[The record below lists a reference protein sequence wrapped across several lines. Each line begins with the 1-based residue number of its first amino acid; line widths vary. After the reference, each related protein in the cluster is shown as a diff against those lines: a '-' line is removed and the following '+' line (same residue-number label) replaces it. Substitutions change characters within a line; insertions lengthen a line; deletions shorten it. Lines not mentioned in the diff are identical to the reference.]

1 MADKTPIYKRL
12 ILKELYFSKSASCAM
27 LSSRINKSL
36 MLTTKI
42 LNELLEEGS
51 VIETGLAPSSG
62 GRRPVMY
69 SVKPDVMNIV
79 AVAMD
84 QRVTRISV
92 VNMDQQKVQPV
103 VSFSLHLADNP
114 DALSIL
120 VKKINEVIEMS
131 GLPPEKLVGIGI
143 AMPGFI
149 DVSEGV
155 NYSFLDA
162 KGSSI
167 TEYVCQQTGLPVYI
181 DNDSSMIALAE
192 LRFGAAMTKQNAM
205 VLNINWGIGLGLIL
219 NRELFRGYNGFAGEF
234 SHIPLFTNNKPCS
247 CGKFGCLETEASL
260 LVVAEKAQ
268 QALRNGQISILKQYT
283 DDHLEESSEDI
294 LVSATKGDRLSI
306 ELLSEAG
313 YHMGRA
319 LAILIHILNPESIIL
334 SGRGSMAG
342 KVWQAPIQQALNE
355 HCIPRLAANTAIE
368 ISNLGFDAELIG
380 AAALVME
387 NIETDGR
394 STNRNEAGMEIA
406 QDLL

>member
-12 ILKELYFSKSASCAM
+12 ILKELYFSKSTSCAM

-84 QRVTRISV
+84 QRVTRISI
-92 VNMDQQKVQPV
+92 VNMDQQNVQPV

-114 DALSIL
+114 KALSIL
-120 VKKINEVIEMS
+120 VKKIKEVIEMS
-131 GLPPEKLVGIGI
+131 GLTPEKLVGIGI
-143 AMPGFI
+143 AMPGFV

-167 TEYVCQQTGLPVYI
+167 TEFVYQQTGLPVYI

-192 LRFGAAMTKQNAM
+192 LRFGAAMTKKNAM

-234 SHIPLFTNNKPCS
+234 
-247 CGKFGCLETEASL
+247 
-260 LVVAEKAQ
+260 
-268 QALRNGQISILKQYT
+268 
-283 DDHLEESSEDI
+283 
-294 LVSATKGDRLSI
+294 
-306 ELLSEAG
+306 
-313 YHMGRA
+313 
-319 LAILIHILNPESIIL
+319 
-334 SGRGSMAG
+334 
-342 KVWQAPIQQALNE
+342 
-355 HCIPRLAANTAIE
+355 
-368 ISNLGFDAELIG
+368 
-380 AAALVME
+380 
-387 NIETDGR
+387 
-394 STNRNEAGMEIA
+394 
-406 QDLL
+406 